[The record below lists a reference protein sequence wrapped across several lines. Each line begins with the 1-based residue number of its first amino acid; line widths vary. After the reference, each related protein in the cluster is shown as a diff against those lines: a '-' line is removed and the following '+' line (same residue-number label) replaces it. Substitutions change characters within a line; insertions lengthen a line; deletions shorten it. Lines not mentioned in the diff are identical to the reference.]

1 VLLNLYNI
9 RCYVNKI
16 NAFLV
21 VSVVKKHVCKLFI
34 FLNDRFFYS
43 IQADGM
49 LAEGSPIAP
58 EPMVVSWRPDY
69 VVGTFLYIVPKNL
82 HFSHFYFLFFQWD
95 QEGARIEAAF
105 RYR

>member
-1 VLLNLYNI
+1 MT
-9 RCYVNKI
+9 
-16 NAFLV
+16 
-21 VSVVKKHVCKLFI
+21 
-34 FLNDRFFYS
+34 DFFYS

-69 VVGTFLYIVPKNL
+69 VVGSFLYIVPRNL
-82 HFSHFYFLFFQWD
+82 YFLLFSASFVLFFQWD